1 MKKLL
6 VAFLAIAVVS
16 IGTIFVFAQKDE
28 GGKGK
33 FKRGFSH
40 RSGFE
45 RLAKKLNLT
54 DAQKEQAKQIMKSSK
69 EKVKPLKES
78 MKSIHQQLDAA
89 TADGQF
95 DEARVQA
102 LATLQA
108 TIMAQM
114 IVEKERTKSQFFA
127 ILTPE
132 QQAQANQ
139 LKEQMKERFKGKFQ
153 RRSKGESPNPA

>member
-1 MKKLL
+1 MKKFIA
-6 VAFLAIAVVS
+6 AFMAIALVTV
-16 IGTIFVFAQKDE
+16 GTIFVFAQQSE

-40 RSGFE
+40 RNGFE

-102 LATLQA
+102 LATQQA
-108 TIMAQM
+108 TNMAQM

-132 QQAQANQ
+132 QQAQAKQ
-139 LKEQMKERFKGKFQ
+139 LKEQMKEKFKDKFQ
-153 RRSKGESPNPA
+153 ERGMEEGL

>member
-1 MKKLL
+1 MKKFIA
-6 VAFLAIAVVS
+6 AFMAIALVTV
-16 IGTIFVFAQKDE
+16 GTIFVFAQQSE

-69 EKVKPLKES
+69 EKVKELKES
-78 MKSIHQQLDAA
+78 MKSIHQKLDAA

-95 DEARVQA
+95 DEAQVQA
-102 LATLQA
+102 LATQQA
-108 TIMAQM
+108 NIMAQM

-153 RRSKGESPNPA
+153 ERGMEEGL